1 MALGNVDGSLGV
13 RGAQAEQ
20 EAAGLENLDF
30 LFQDFHNLG
39 AGGLA
44 GMTLGGFETGAS
56 HCENA
61 CTTTALWH
69 AWLCPHN
76 IRSL

>member
-39 AGGLA
+39 LEA
-44 GMTLGGFETGAS
+44 
-56 HCENA
+56 
-61 CTTTALWH
+61 
-69 AWLCPHN
+69 
-76 IRSL
+76 